1 MDYNLI
7 LKASLDD
14 SAIAAQIQK
23 IANNNSLTLK
33 VNVDAGSSGLQN
45 VQSQVKQLQEKVAEG
60 SKTPVIDPVTNEQAT
75 EQIKAQILSLVA
87 AQEDFKSM
95 NNISL
100 IPNENGDITSATIKY
115 NSLTNEAITETATLN
130 SETQQWGLSVTKI
143 TDNIQQEA
151 AAFARMSQ
159 QADTFLMKTKAMD
172 SNNPTVSK
180 GNVIAGQLQ
189 GAISE
194 GDIDKAKQLSQE
206 LSGVNSVLGA
216 MGKSTQSFSQE
227 MGIAI
232 SRTISWTLAMT
243 AVFGTFQMIQS
254 GIQYVID
261 LNKQMTQIQ
270 MVTGGTD
277 TQTKALT
284 ADYHQMAQELGATT
298 LEVAKASET
307 WIRQGKSASDAAMLT
322 KDSIMMAKL
331 AVTDTATAADN
342 LTGIMNGFQMQAKD
356 ATSVMDKMLA
366 VSNSTKTSAAASFNE
381 ISTAMKSSAVVAQ
394 QTGVSYDQLLSYI
407 AVASTATRQSSET
420 TGQALPER
428 SGALNYKYNKI
439 QRKFPLMI
447 PIFIP

>member
-1 MDYNLI
+1 
-7 LKASLDD
+7 
-14 SAIAAQIQK
+14 
-23 IANNNSLTLK
+23 
-33 VNVDAGSSGLQN
+33 
-45 VQSQVKQLQEKVAEG
+45 
-60 SKTPVIDPVTNEQAT
+60 
-75 EQIKAQILSLVA
+75 
-87 AQEDFKSM
+87 
-95 NNISL
+95 
-100 IPNENGDITSATIKY
+100 
-115 NSLTNEAITETATLN
+115 
-130 SETQQWGLSVTKI
+130 
-143 TDNIQQEA
+143 
-151 AAFARMSQ
+151 
-159 QADTFLMKTKAMD
+159 
-172 SNNPTVSK
+172 
-180 GNVIAGQLQ
+180 
-189 GAISE
+189 
-194 GDIDKAKQLSQE
+194 
-206 LSGVNSVLGA
+206 
-216 MGKSTQSFSQE
+216 
-227 MGIAI
+227 
-232 SRTISWTLAMT
+232 
-243 AVFGTFQMIQS
+243 
-254 GIQYVID
+254 
-261 LNKQMTQIQ
+261 MTQIQ